1 MRTFVLLEYKN
12 TKVLGW
18 SDSANAIVTQQMGR
32 FLGGFLQHNAAI
44 IFKQAAKVSETC
56 PDILFFR
63 LGQDVRIRFSRGQRS
78 QVHGTFYQKDGEAS
92 FRLLGFLARALAR
105 YIQVEACLSM
115 VCRS

>member
-12 TKVLGW
+12 TKGLGW

-56 PDILFFR
+56 PDILFFDWNRMFVFDSRAVSDPRFMAPSIRKMGR
-63 LGQDVRIRFSRGQRS
+63 LAFDS
-78 QVHGTFYQKDGEAS
+78 
-92 FRLLGFLARALAR
+92 
-105 YIQVEACLSM
+105 
-115 VCRS
+115 